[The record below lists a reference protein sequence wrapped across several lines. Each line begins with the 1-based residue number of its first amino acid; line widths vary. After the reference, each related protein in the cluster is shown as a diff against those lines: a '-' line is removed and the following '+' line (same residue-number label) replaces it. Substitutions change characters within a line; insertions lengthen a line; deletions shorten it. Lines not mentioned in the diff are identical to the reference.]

1 MCAAHTDRRAP
12 HLEFGEEVTGKEWL
26 AKHLGEEQRGPGGG
40 AETGSAVSPPEWQTE
55 VLTSRTLSQRK
66 EISLSKEESLPLFF
80 IFPFFLVL
88 LERTVRLGQV
98 GRASLTMFVSCNIFV
113 PSSEK
118 LETFSTENYQKLRSV
133 LWEQE
138 RREEEVGEGVGEL
151 CVSLMMNLL
160 LGTLLPMQGWPIL
173 STRGPS
179 VPTLITWNHR
189 GLKPNL
195 NMPAFSPSHC
205 ISLHKIS
212 SLTSA
217 CISSLS
223 SHLFYTLL
231 NSWVWGKALMN

>member
-12 HLEFGEEVTGKEWL
+12 HLELGEEVTGKEWL

-80 IFPFFLVL
+80 IFPFFLLL

-98 GRASLTMFVSCNIFV
+98 GRASLTMFVLCNIFV

-173 STRGPS
+173 PTRGPS
-179 VPTLITWNHR
+179 VPTLITR
-189 GLKPNL
+189 GTP
-195 NMPAFSPSHC
+195 PPG
-205 ISLHKIS
+205 II
-212 SLTSA
+212 
-217 CISSLS
+217 
-223 SHLFYTLL
+223 
-231 NSWVWGKALMN
+231 GG